1 MHIGFFVNFGNKMKP
16 KYRFE
21 EVTGCTAFNFL
32 VNNEPFHDLSEEK
45 QEEILDYLLVKLK
58 EEFKVKS
65 VQIDRIVSIFQ
76 YDDYE
81 NDPEPCGQC
90 GDTVQ
95 TTTWNI

>member
-1 MHIGFFVNFGNKMKP
+1 MKT
-16 KYRFE
+16 KYKFE

-32 VNNEPFHDLSEEK
+32 VNDETFYDLPKEK
-45 QEEILDYLLVKLK
+45 QEEIVDYLLVKLK
-58 EEFKVKS
+58 EEFKAGS
-65 VQIDRIVSIFQ
+65 VLIDQIVSIFQ

-90 GDTVQ
+90 GDTIQ